1 MARSG
6 WLSVD
11 CLMILSAS
19 SCDVGGFICPKLPH
33 VTHFYLQ
40 FLTAG
45 SLCLP
50 IYLYRTGPQT
60 PEAMALSCAM
70 LLLCLNTDHIQEGVS
85 N

>member
-1 MARSG
+1 MAGSG

-11 CLMILSAS
+11 CLMNLSAS

-50 IYLYRTGPQT
+50 TYLYCTGPQT
-60 PEAMALSCAM
+60 PEAMALC
-70 LLLCLNTDHIQEGVS
+70 GVVPLS
-85 N
+85 